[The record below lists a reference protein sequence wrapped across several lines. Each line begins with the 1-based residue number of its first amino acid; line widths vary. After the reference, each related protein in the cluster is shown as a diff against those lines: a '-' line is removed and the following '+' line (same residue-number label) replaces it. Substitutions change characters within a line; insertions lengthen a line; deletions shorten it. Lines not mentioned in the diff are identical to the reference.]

1 MNAADGSWHGQ
12 PGSGPAGTLD
22 SGGGAPAATSG
33 SAADGP
39 PDDPAGGA
47 PDSAIDGAG
56 GGASARPGQ
65 GDGAPAGSPAGR
77 AVQAGQ
83 AARAAPGGAIAG
95 GLSRPVVRHL
105 ALLAIYLAAGVAVTW
120 PIASY
125 ITGRLPKT
133 RDVAN
138 YVWGLQ
144 WTAHQV
150 IHLGNPFFT
159 TQMAAPAG
167 IQLAF
172 GTTMPLAGLV
182 MTPVTL
188 AFGPS
193 AAFTLLTIVT
203 PGLACYVMYRAAR
216 LWLAGPGAIA
226 AGALF
231 GLSSMLD
238 WQDWY
243 HLNIALGTL
252 FLPMTLEAAVRL
264 RRRPSRRGAVI
275 LGAVIGASVL
285 VNQESAVLAVILA
298 VVILLPWLLRGSAAA
313 APAGSAPPA
322 APGPATTTSAPAA
335 TVAAPGAAP
344 ATAAPALPPAR
355 ARLALAALGAL
366 VAAVLASPQ
375 LIAMIQQALAGGASI
390 KPALLT
396 STYGLYGAG
405 LPTLFAPSPRLGTFG
420 MQSLA
425 AAYTYDQPSEGVAT
439 YGVLLSALALAGLA
453 ISWRRRPA
461 RLFALLWLCC
471 SVVALGSALI
481 LGTSKHIP
489 FAEDWQ
495 GTRVSWLMPF
505 TWLMHVP
512 VLSGLREADR
522 FALFGLVGA
531 AILAGAAVD
540 WLARHARQV
549 IIVVAVLAVF
559 EAGWP
564 GTGWVGTMPTALP
577 ALDGPIAADHSHSI
591 VLDIPYGLR
600 GGIPLFGSSI
610 IPQEQLLATSD
621 SHPRAISYTAW
632 VPEPTVRAI
641 EKHPFYVRLAAA
653 QRGRSI
659 TPAQLIGARR
669 DARRMDIGWAVV
681 WRQRSP
687 AVLPFLIAV
696 GFRFDYR
703 ADGISVYRPDW

>member
-1 MNAADGSWHGQ
+1 
-12 PGSGPAGTLD
+12 
-22 SGGGAPAATSG
+22 
-33 SAADGP
+33 
-39 PDDPAGGA
+39 
-47 PDSAIDGAG
+47 
-56 GGASARPGQ
+56 
-65 GDGAPAGSPAGR
+65 
-77 AVQAGQ
+77 
-83 AARAAPGGAIAG
+83 
-95 GLSRPVVRHL
+95 VRHL

-159 TQMAAPAG
+159 AQMAAPAG

-275 LGAVIGASVL
+275 LGAVLGASVL

-313 APAGSAPPA
+313 
-322 APGPATTTSAPAA
+322 GPA
-335 TVAAPGAAP
+335 GAAP
-344 ATAAPALPPAR
+344 ATAPPATAPPALPAAR

-396 STYGLYGAG
+396 FTYGLYGAG

-425 AAYTYDQPSEGVAT
+425 AAYTYGQPSEGVAT
-439 YGVLLSALALAGLA
+439 YGALLSALALAGLA

-481 LGTSKHIP
+481 LGTSKHLP

-522 FALFGLVGA
+522 FALLGLVGA

-540 WLARHARQV
+540 WLARHARPV

-577 ALDGPIAADHSHSI
+577 ALDGPIAADHSRSI

-632 VPEPTVRAI
+632 VPEPTVRAT

-653 QRGRSI
+653 QRGQSI
-659 TPAQLIGARR
+659 TRAQLISARR
-669 DARRMDIGWAVV
+669 DARRMNIGWAVV

-696 GFRFDYR
+696 GFRLDYR
-703 ADGISVYRPDW
+703 ADGISVYRPGW